1 MEKAFVSKHP
11 IYNTRGG
18 QRVEEDNDSDVD
30 GVACV
35 VAQRK
40 VLSNAKLRNYLEI
53 FSKITDFSTFFHF
66 KMTNT

>member
-11 IYNTRGG
+11 INNTRGG

-35 VAQRK
+35 MAERK
-40 VLSNAKLRNYLEI
+40 VLSSAKLL
-53 FSKITDFSTFFHF
+53 
-66 KMTNT
+66 